1 MIARTIGRRYSK
13 ALMALALEKSEPLG
27 ELQREIDEF
36 SGALSAEPKLM
47 SFLTD
52 PNVLLD
58 DRTRALDKILAAVET
73 RPLITYLARLLL
85 QKGRLVFLPDIVR
98 EFQQLVD
105 THEGVVRASVVSAK
119 ELTSEETE
127 TIRNLLQARF
137 GKKIVLS
144 VSIDPE
150 LIGGLVIKVG
160 SLSFDGSI
168 RSQLKDIQSQL
179 LDEVPFS

>member
-1 MIARTIGRRYSK
+1 MISRTIGRRYSK
-13 ALMALALEKSEPLG
+13 ALMALAIERKEPLG
-27 ELQREIDEF
+27 ELRRELEEF
-36 SGALSAEPKLM
+36 SGALVEDPRLM

-58 DRTRALDKILAAVET
+58 DRTRGLEKILEAVET
-73 RPLITYLARLLL
+73 RPLVNHLCRLLL
-85 QKGRLVFLPDIVR
+85 RKGRLVFLPDIVR
-98 EFQQLVD
+98 EYQQLVD
-105 THEGVVRASVVSAK
+105 LQEGVLRASVITAA
-119 ELTSEETE
+119 ELSPGDSEE
-127 TIRNLLQARF
+127 IRTLLGKRF

-150 LIGGLVIKVG
+150 LIGGLIIKVG

>member
-1 MIARTIGRRYSK
+1 VIARTMGRRYSK
-13 ALMALALEKSEPLG
+13 ALMALALEKNEPLG

-58 DRTRALDKILAAVET
+58 DRTRALEKILAAVET
-73 RPLITYLARLLL
+73 RPLITYLSRLLL
-85 QKGRLVFLPDIVR
+85 QKGRLLFLSDIAR

-105 THEGVVRASVVSAK
+105 TYEGVIRASVVSAK
-119 ELTSEETE
+119 ELPSEETE